1 MKLHE
6 MKWGVTDHVVGV
18 RGAKRERGSNDGGR
32 VERERKRGRPSS
44 QSKRKREREKDQDTG
59 RGAKTT

>member
-32 VERERKRGRPSS
+32 VEKE
-44 QSKRKREREKDQDTG
+44 REREKEGDKAVRA
-59 RGAKTT
+59 RGKERERERPRHR